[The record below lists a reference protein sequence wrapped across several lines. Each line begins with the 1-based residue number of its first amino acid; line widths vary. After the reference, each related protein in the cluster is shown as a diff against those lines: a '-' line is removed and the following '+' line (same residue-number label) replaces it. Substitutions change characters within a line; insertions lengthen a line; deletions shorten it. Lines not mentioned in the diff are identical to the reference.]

1 MKKTRIKPFVLVA
14 VLIVTTCFAMA
25 WAGKKNVSAD
35 PSPQTVTHKNG
46 IVSLS
51 GSLTQNKIY
60 AGGDGLVS
68 LALTLDTDDIRDA
81 GESSGTAAPQH
92 VDMVIVLDRSGS
104 MAGQKIADARKA
116 ALNLIA
122 DLSPADRF
130 ALVTYSG
137 QATPI
142 SSLEPVT
149 PSIRRHLSAAISRI
163 SAGGGTNLGQG
174 LKKGIDLLTG
184 AEKIGNQRRLIL
196 ISDGLANQ
204 GITDVHALA
213 ALAAIAT
220 DEAFS
225 ISTVGLGYDFNEQL
239 MTAIAD
245 RGTGT
250 YYYLENPAAFA
261 SVFQKELHRAGMVAA
276 TGVKIRMA
284 EKSGLKLVAAGGY
297 PISRENS
304 HAVFYPGDLHSGET
318 RKLFLT
324 VKVPTGREKTFRL
337 SGIDLSYRFQETPY
351 TVTLSTAFILACVKD
366 PAAAVASIDKETW
379 GYKVIKEDFN
389 RLREAVA
396 KDIKTGKPAAAMKRI
411 DAYHATQQA
420 INAKV
425 QSEAVAGNLEKD
437 LTVLRATV
445 ADTFSG
451 AEGEVREKQKKN
463 AKAIQYEGYSGRRSK
478 N

>member
-1 MKKTRIKPFVLVA
+1 MKKNRIKPFVLVA
-14 VLIVTTCFAMA
+14 LLIVTTCFAMA
-25 WAGKKNVSAD
+25 WADKKNVSAT
-35 PSPQTVTHKNG
+35 PTLQTVIHKNG

-51 GSLTQNKIY
+51 GSLTQTQIY
-60 AGGDGLVS
+60 AGGDGLAS
-68 LALTLDTDDIRDA
+68 LALTLDADDIRDA
-81 GESSGTAAPQH
+81 GESSDTAPRH

-104 MAGQKIADARKA
+104 MAGKKIADARTA

-137 QATPI
+137 QAARL
-142 SSLEPVT
+142 SGLEPVT
-149 PSIRRHLSAAISRI
+149 PSTRRHLSAAIGRI

-174 LKKGIDLLTG
+174 LKKGIDILTG
-184 AEKIGNQRRLIL
+184 AEKIGNQGRLIL

-204 GITDVHALA
+204 GITDVNALA

-220 DEAFS
+220 DETFS

-245 RGTGT
+245 LGTGT

-276 TGVKIRMA
+276 TAVKIRVP
-284 EKSGLKLVAAGGY
+284 EQSGLKLVAAGGY
-297 PISRENS
+297 PISRANS
-304 HAVFYPGDLHSGET
+304 HAVFYPGDLQSGET

-324 VKVPTGREKTFRL
+324 VKVPTGRAKTFRI
-337 SGIDLSYRFQETPY
+337 SGIDLSYRFQDVPY
-351 TVTLSTAFILACVKD
+351 TVKLNTPLTLACVKD

-389 RLREAVA
+389 RLREEVA
-396 KDIKTGKPAAAMKRI
+396 KDIKTGKPATAMKRI
-411 DAYHATQQA
+411 DAYRATQQA
-420 INAKV
+420 INEHV

-451 AEGEVREKQKKN
+451 AESDVKEKQKKN
-463 AKAIQYEGYSGRRSK
+463 AKAIQYEGYSGRRSSK
-478 N
+478 